1 LYKKKFEI
9 KLKSGQHHCD
19 VTNRFRKVYFLLTG
33 VYIVVIMLIPIL
45 TIFISNSLIL
55 YKTRRADMNRLLMQ
69 QIVKSSGLS
78 GKCKAKQ
85 TELSSIQLNST
96 MRNRRKTFAF
106 QSSSVSLKQRP
117 KIKPFYPTYDQKQ
130 KRAQN
135 TAKRLKKILLIISFS
150 YAFFN
155 LPYLITWLIFFFKT
169 TFNDLTASEQNYL
182 FSMVQLSE
190 IF

>member
-85 TELSSIQLNST
+85 TELSSIQLNS
-96 MRNRRKTFAF
+96 
-106 QSSSVSLKQRP
+106 
-117 KIKPFYPTYDQKQ
+117 
-130 KRAQN
+130 
-135 TAKRLKKILLIISFS
+135 KRLKKILPIISFS

>member
-130 KRAQN
+130 K
-135 TAKRLKKILLIISFS
+135 T
-150 YAFFN
+150 
-155 LPYLITWLIFFFKT
+155 YLITWLIFFFKT